1 MALETFVRGQSL
13 MGVGCTLLILTF
25 LIVLV
30 YPPASAIVVP
40 LFTLVWIIYYVNR
53 RSS

>member
-1 MALETFVRGQSL
+1 

-25 LIVLV
+25 LIVLA

-40 LFTLVWIIYYVNR
+40 LFTLIWIIYYVNR
-53 RSS
+53 SSS